1 MAQADLSTTP
11 KERVLDPFG
20 QTGRTD
26 SWWAGSLATALGL
39 GAFIVY
45 STFRALYNGEYDFGE
60 ASQLLAGLEA
70 ANQPTDKVAS
80 HAHLLSPFYSPT
92 IIWPGMPKW
101 LSPAFLILWAPGG
114 FRLTCYYYRK
124 AYYRAFFLDPAGC
137 SVGEPTGLCGFKR
150 GRDYKGETRML
161 VFQNLHRYFL
171 YVALAFI
178 VLLYIDVVRSCMWP
192 VLDESGQVT
201 GHRFNISVSSLV
213 LFTTTT
219 LLACYTFSCHSLRH
233 LVGGK
238 LNCFPDTAA
247 GNLRHRLWMWVSSLN
262 RNHMLFAWLSLFMVG
277 FSDFYVWMVAR
288 GLPDTP
294 LF

>member
-1 MAQADLSTTP
+1 MVPMAQADLSTTP
-11 KERVLDPFG
+11 KDRVLDRFG

-137 SVGEPTGLCGFKR
+137 AVGEPSGLCGFKR

-178 VLLYIDVVRSCMWP
+178 VLLYIDVQFPGPVHHDHPAGLLHLLVPFAAAPDRRQAELFPRHRGRQSPASSLDVGLLAEPQSHVVRVAEPVHGRILRLLRLDGRSRPSRYPP
-192 VLDESGQVT
+192 VLVTSSNQHSPDNGNGQV
-201 GHRFNISVSSLV
+201 
-213 LFTTTT
+213 
-219 LLACYTFSCHSLRH
+219 
-233 LVGGK
+233 
-238 LNCFPDTAA
+238 
-247 GNLRHRLWMWVSSLN
+247 
-262 RNHMLFAWLSLFMVG
+262 RN
-277 FSDFYVWMVAR
+277 
-288 GLPDTP
+288 P
-294 LF
+294 